1 MQTGRRTIAALWA
14 LTLCL
19 GSCADS
25 PDVRLPPDGL
35 RPLGWV
41 DVLVGDGDAV
51 AVGCDGSFVVADGD
65 GMAQDDVSGLGQN
78 VALSLR
84 AGEVFLGER
93 RLGLA
98 PLELR
103 PSQGSVLSCQGV
115 RFRGLLRIEVRLDGL
130 LSSLRVMNRL
140 HVDDYLKGV
149 VPGEMP
155 DRFGVEALAAQA
167 VAARSY
173 ALAEIGR
180 RGWLY
185 ADQRSQVYGGL
196 AAETHVASE
205 AIDHTSSQVLTYDG
219 SVITAWFHSTC
230 GGATSP
236 ARLAFTYPPVGV
248 FETSVPCPDCKH
260 SPTWSWSRLLE
271 GPRVCEA
278 LGLPVG
284 PITAVSFE
292 PNTLP
297 SIPEQITVVA
307 GGESVTVSARAFR
320 ASLSKGRPFAE
331 QLLSARWAEA
341 PRLEQGALLISGRGW
356 GHGVGLCQYGAG
368 GFASRGADYRAILS
382 HYYPHTELIELT

>member
-1 MQTGRRTIAALWA
+1 MQTRCRTIAALWI
-14 LTLCL
+14 LTLSL

-25 PDVRLPPDGL
+25 PDVRLPPDGS

-41 DVLVGDGDAV
+41 DVLVGHGDELAI
-51 AVGCDGSFVVADGD
+51 GCDGTLVVADSD
-65 GMAQDDVSGLGQN
+65 GQAFDERADLEQSK
-78 VALSLR
+78 ALTLR
-84 AGEVFLGER
+84 AGQVFLGEQ

-103 PSQGSVLSCQGV
+103 PAAGSVLSCQGV
-115 RFRGLLRIEVRLDGL
+115 RFRGMLRIEVQIDGVQ
-130 LSSLRVMNRL
+130 SALRVLNRL

-155 DRFGVEALAAQA
+155 DRFGLEALAAQA

-180 RGWLY
+180 RGWLF

-205 AIDHTSSQVLTYDG
+205 AIELTSSQVLTYGG
-219 SVITAWFHSTC
+219 SIITAWFHSTC

-236 ARLAFTYPPVGV
+236 ARLAFTYPPQGV
-248 FETSVPCPDCKH
+248 FETSVPCPDCEH
-260 SPTWSWSRLLE
+260 SPTWAWTRQLDS
-271 GPRVCEA
+271 PRVCEA

-284 PITAVSFE
+284 PLTALTFE
-292 PNTLP
+292 PDTLP
-297 SIPEQITVVA
+297 AIPERITVEA
-307 GGESVTVSARAFR
+307 GGESVTVSARSFR
-320 ASLSKGRPFAE
+320 AKLSKGRPFAE

-341 PRLEQGALLISGRGW
+341 PRLEQGALVVSGRGW

-368 GFASRGADYRAILS
+368 GLASRGADYRAILAR
-382 HYYPHTELIELT
+382 YYPQTELIKLT

>member
-1 MQTGRRTIAALWA
+1 VQTRSTTIAALWI

-25 PDVRLPPDGL
+25 PDVRLPPDGA

-41 DVLVGDGDAV
+41 DVLVGHGDELAI
-51 AVGCDGSFVVADGD
+51 GCDGKYIVADANGE
-65 GMAQDDVSGLGQN
+65 
-78 VALSLR
+78 ALDERTDLEQGGALTLR
-84 AGEVFLGER
+84 AGQVFLGAN

-103 PSQGSVLSCQGV
+103 PAAGSVLSCQGV
-115 RFRGLLRIEVRLDGL
+115 RFRGLLRIEVQIDGVQ
-130 LSSLRVMNRL
+130 SVLRVLNRL

-155 DRFGVEALAAQA
+155 DRFGLQALAAQA

-180 RGWLY
+180 RGWLF

-196 AAETHVASE
+196 AAETHVATE
-205 AIDHTSSQVLTYDG
+205 AIELTASQVLTHDG
-219 SVITAWFHSTC
+219 AIITAWFHSTC

-248 FETSVPCPDCKH
+248 FETSVPCSDCEH
-260 SPTWSWSRLLE
+260 SPTWSWTRLLD
-271 GPRVCEA
+271 GPRVCAA
-278 LGLPVG
+278 LGLPEG
-284 PITAVSFE
+284 PITALTFE
-292 PNTLP
+292 PDTLP
-297 SIPEQITVVA
+297 AIPEKITVEA
-307 GGESVTVSARAFR
+307 GGESVTVSARKFR
-320 ASLSKGRPFAE
+320 ASLSSGQPFDE
-331 QLLSARWAEA
+331 QLLSARWGEA

-368 GFASRGADYRAILS
+368 GLASRGADYRAILAR
-382 HYYPHTELIELT
+382 YYPQTELIKLT